1 MLCLVVF
8 RSFCHVTACKMKCSV
23 WNSDLAGGEGPKKA
37 RKPALEFDREDLG
50 DAWRR

>member
-8 RSFCHVTACKMKCSV
+8 RSCFYVTSCKMRCSV
-23 WNSDLAGGEGPKKA
+23 GDSDLAQGKGLTKA
-37 RKPALEFDREDLG
+37 RKPLDFGPEDLG

>member
-8 RSFCHVTACKMKCSV
+8 RSCCYVNSCKMKFSV
-23 WNSDLAGGEGPKKA
+23 WNSDLARGEGPKKA
-37 RKPALEFDREDLG
+37 RKPLYFGREDLR

>member
-8 RSFCHVTACKMKCSV
+8 RSYCSVTSCKMKCSV
-23 WNSDLAGGEGPKKA
+23 WNSDLVGGEEPKKA
-37 RKPALEFDREDLG
+37 RKPLDFDREDLR